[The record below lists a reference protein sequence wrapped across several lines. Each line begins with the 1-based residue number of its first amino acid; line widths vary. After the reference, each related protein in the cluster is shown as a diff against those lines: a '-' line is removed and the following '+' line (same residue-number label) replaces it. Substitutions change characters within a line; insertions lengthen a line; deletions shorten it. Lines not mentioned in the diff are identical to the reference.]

1 MQQKRSESEARLRR
15 LAYLPTDDALL
26 LSCYPAFRPDGRA
39 GRGAIGGI
47 WRKHHRIRR
56 AERLSLPA
64 DGGVYQ
70 PLQHRSVSRCRDYVY
85 HRRHALGPPDWAT
98 VLVIIGLVLVSS
110 VISFIQSE
118 RSSAA
123 AAKLSAMISNK
134 ADVLRNGVYTEL
146 NMAQIVPGDIV
157 RLSAGDMLPGDVL
170 FLTAKDAFVAQ
181 SALTG
186 ESNPVEKFSKP
197 KEGADAL
204 TILQTWLYGQ
214 QHGQRQRN
222 GGGRGDRGRDIFWLH
237 GQGAFGR
244 PGQKQLEQGVVR

>member
-1 MQQKRSESEARLRR
+1 MEEFGENVIASGEQSSFLSRLTEAFINPFNIVLF
-15 LAYLPTDDALL
+15 LVAAITFITDVM
-26 LSCYPAFRPDGRA
+26 LSAR
-39 GRGAIGGI
+39 
-47 WRKHHRIRR
+47 
-56 AERLSLPA
+56 
-64 DGGVYQ
+64 
-70 PLQHRSVSRCRDYVY
+70 
-85 HRRHALGPPDWAT
+85 PDWAT

-186 ESNPVEKFSKP
+186 ESSPVEKFSKP
-197 KEGADAL
+197 KDGADAL
-204 TILQTWLYGQ
+204 TDIANLARRISAPWPRRSRATEPRTASSRAWIL
-214 QHGQRQRN
+214 
-222 GGGRGDRGRDIFWLH
+222 
-237 GQGAFGR
+237 
-244 PGQKQLEQGVVR
+244 